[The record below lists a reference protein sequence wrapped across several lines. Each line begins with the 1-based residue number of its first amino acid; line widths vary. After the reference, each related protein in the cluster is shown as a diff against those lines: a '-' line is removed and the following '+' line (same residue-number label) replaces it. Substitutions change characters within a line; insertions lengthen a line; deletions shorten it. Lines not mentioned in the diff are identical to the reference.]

1 MYEVQAHSFSEQPLE
16 YNQDQTQLLN
26 QVGYDLSN
34 QAGELQKYHLP
45 RFHLSFRR
53 ESR

>member
-1 MYEVQAHSFSEQPLE
+1 MYEVQANSFSEQPLE

-34 QAGELQKYHLP
+34 QGQITEI
-45 RFHLSFRR
+45 
-53 ESR
+53 SRPTVSLKL